1 MTGQKKLVVQGIVQ
15 RHPIPELLVEINQ
28 IKLDGSLRLSNRD
41 QKAVVYVEGGNIAF
55 AVSNA
60 REHRLF
66 SILLAQGKIEEKH
79 LAGVED
85 FTNDFKLSHTLVSKG
100 LLIEEEIAE
109 FFRFQ
114 IRAIVSTVIGWK
126 TGSWVFSPLARLKDG
141 LRYDVDLR
149 SALFGSSREMTDYEI
164 LARFKS
170 YEESFALNVNAKTSS
185 IPFSP
190 QEAFV
195 LSRIDE
201 HALTIEEIKTISGL
215 EGNEVMPILYR
226 LWLGGFIIRDHWN
239 KAFNKETVDKFRSTK
254 VYLKRSARS
263 VEEEELIKQEE
274 ARKVAKEEERKRR
287 EQEEKRR
294 LAEER
299 REKQRRELEADYK
312 EIEISIEDY
321 LMLVEEAPTYY
332 ELFGIKPDANPSTIK
347 RAYFSFAR
355 RFHPDVYYRKVE
367 PELHKR
373 IQKAF
378 TEIAQA
384 YETLR
389 NEDSRELY
397 DLKLEK
403 VIEALKI
410 EDVGEI
416 ASLTKDEVDKQDRSR
431 TAKDSFERGKSLLE
445 DGRHEDAAPHIGRAV
460 QLEDG
465 NAEYRAYYGV
475 ALSKEKRNRHK
486 AEAELKAAV
495 KLAPFESKYRLML
508 VELYVEIGLSVRA
521 RNELNRLLE
530 EDPGNLRAKELLDE
544 LGEEK

>member
-1 MTGQKKLVVQGIVQ
+1 MTGQKKLEVQGIVQ

-41 QKAVVYVEGGNIAF
+41 QKAIVYVEEGNIAF

-66 SILLAQGKIEEKH
+66 SILLAQKKIEEKD
-79 LAGVED
+79 LAGIEE
-85 FTNDFKLSHTLVSKG
+85 FTNDFKLSHALVSKG
-100 LLIEEEIAE
+100 LLTEQEIAE

-126 TGSWVFSPLARLKDG
+126 TGNWVFSPKARLKDG

-170 YEESFALNVNAKTSS
+170 YEESFALNGNAKKAS

-201 HALTIEEIKTISGL
+201 HPLTIEQIKNISGL

-239 KAFNKETVDKFRSTK
+239 KAFNKETQDRLRNTK
-254 VYLKRSARS
+254 LYLKQTARS
-263 VEEEELIKQEE
+263 VEEEERIKQEE
-274 ARKVAKEEERKRR
+274 ARRAAEEEEQKRL
-287 EQEEKRR
+287 EKEEKRR

-299 REKQRRELEADYK
+299 KEKERQELEADYK
-312 EIEISIEDY
+312 EIEISVDEY
-321 LMLVEEAPTYY
+321 LALVEDAPTYY

-355 RFHPDVYYRKVE
+355 RFHPDVFYRKVE
-367 PELHKR
+367 PGMHKR

-403 VIEALKI
+403 VIAALK
-410 EDVGEI
+410 DKQAGDI
-416 ASLTKDEVDKQDRSR
+416 ASMTKDEVDRQDRSR
-431 TAKDSFERGKSLLE
+431 TAKDSFERGKGLFD
-445 DGRHEDAAPHIGRAV
+445 DGYHEDALPYLGRAV
-460 QLEDG
+460 QLEEN
-465 NAEYRAYYGV
+465 NAEYRAFYGV

-495 KLAPFESKYRLML
+495 RLAPSEFRYRLML

-521 RNELNRLLE
+521 RNELKRLLE
-530 EDPGNLRAKELLDE
+530 EDPGNLRAKELMEE
-544 LGEEK
+544 LGED